1 MPAASDPLAMQG
13 AGRGRAPS
21 VQAAAAQDPAVQ
33 RYAWRGRR
41 SDGSAASGV
50 IDGQSHAS
58 VVRELRRDGIAVIAV
73 ELAALDA
80 QAPDE
85 IRAGDRALS
94 AKFRNDDVLAMCSQL
109 SVMMRTGVTLTE
121 ALDTFRDQAPR
132 PEVAKVVQRIR
143 DDVSGGEDFSAAL
156 AKWPRIF
163 PPIVIALMRAA
174 EATGLMEEMLG
185 RVAKDLAKQRRFTRQ
200 VKGAMAYPLVMLLVA
215 IAALGVIMG
224 FVLPKFKPLFAQQG
238 DRLPA
243 ITKVLMAVAQSLQTD
258 GLWWLIGAGLLVTGI
273 FLWARSATGRRMLD
287 HARLRAPI
295 IKVMFRQLYVVRF
308 ANTMATLLA
317 AGVTVLEAA
326 RILRTVTGNS
336 LYDQLWADLE
346 QRVERGQDIS
356 GAFLAS
362 PDVPRPVSAMIVAG
376 ERSGRLPEVLR
387 GAADFAEE
395 ELDSAIKTVT
405 GLIEPIMIVGM
416 GVIVGGVAASILLP
430 IFNLSRTFAH

>member
-1 MPAASDPLAMQG
+1 MPVASDTSLMSMPG
-13 AGRGRAPS
+13 ADGGTPMR
-21 VQAAAAQDPAVQ
+21 
-33 RYAWRGRR
+33 RYSWKGRR
-41 SDGSAASGV
+41 SDGIPASGFSDAAS
-50 IDGQSHAS
+50 HAA
-58 VVRELRRDGIAVIAV
+58 VVRELRRDGITVVSV

-80 QAPDE
+80 HVEGEVRP
-85 IRAGDRALS
+85 GDRMLS
-94 AKFRNDDVLAMCSQL
+94 SKFKGDDVLAMCSQL

-121 ALDTFRDQAPR
+121 ALDTFCEQAPR
-132 PEVAKVVQRIR
+132 PEVAKVVRRIR

-163 PPIVIALMRAA
+163 PPIVVALMRAA
-174 EATGLMEEMLG
+174 EATGMMEEMLG

-200 VKGAMAYPLVMLLVA
+200 VKGAMAYPMVMLLVA
-215 IAALGVIMG
+215 FAALGVIMG
-224 FVLPKFKPLFAQQG
+224 FVLPKFKPLFSQQG
-238 DRLPA
+238 DRLPM
-243 ITKVLMAVAQSLQTD
+243 ITKWLMAIAQSLQTH
-258 GLWWLIGAGLLVTGI
+258 GVWWLVGAAALVTGLV
-273 FLWARSATGRRMLD
+273 LWAKSAPGRRMLD
-287 HARLRAPI
+287 RARLRAPI

-336 LYDQLWADLE
+336 MYDILWSDLE
-346 QRVERGQDIS
+346 QRVERGQDIA
-356 GAFLAS
+356 GVFLAS

-376 ERSGRLPEVLR
+376 ERSGRLPEVLQ

-416 GVIVGGVAASILLP
+416 GVVVGGVAAAILLP
-430 IFNLSRTFAH
+430 IFNLSKTFNN